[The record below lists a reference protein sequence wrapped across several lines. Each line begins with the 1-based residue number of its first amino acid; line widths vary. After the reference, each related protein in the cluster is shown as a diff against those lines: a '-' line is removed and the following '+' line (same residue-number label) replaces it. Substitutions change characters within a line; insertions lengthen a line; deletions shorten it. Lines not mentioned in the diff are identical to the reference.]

1 MARTNKMWILKKKQQ
16 QAKQKKVVWEK
27 KTRSN
32 DWEKRTHTNPLG
44 NEYVWFMRSWKWI
57 SDATSAREDP
67 DGFRIRRKP
76 SWGELQFV
84 MVWNASWAYR
94 RWKKRNFKSNR

>member
-16 QAKQKKVVWEK
+16 QAKQKKIVGEK
-27 KTRSN
+27 KVRQN
-32 DWEKRTHTNPLG
+32 EGEKRTYTNPKG

-57 SDATSAREDP
+57 SDATSGREDP

-76 SWGELQFV
+76 SGWELEFV
-84 MVWNASWAYR
+84 LIGDASRSYR
-94 RWKKRNFKSNR
+94 RWKKRNFKTNR